1 MIDGLKPMIRIK
13 FELLVDT
20 TIHTPIY
27 VDLFNITD
35 KGHEIKWTRFN
46 NYEVVFR
53 GENIT
58 WDVNGIVVNRAKF
71 PIPSNVNIKAF
82 DNPIFKIKEIL
93 IYLDVDDK
101 SLDKHQLNLKC
112 PTLIIDHFLTHFRR
126 ESQKNENIPHL
137 HWEVYLAND
146 ICTKIKNE
154 KLILKEKLLK
164 FTTHRIDNKLIKQYN
179 FEEPF
184 LNKEE
189 LIFGEGFGYKH
200 KKLNYT
206 IENGILKLAKCNGQ
220 YYSRSEVAT
229 KATFKLGRI
238 EIRAKRAK
246 HFFFMTDFL
255 LRPQKSNLG
264 TGLIGMK
271 LFDLENGSWM
281 FSKIE
286 NGRVN
291 VGNKSDISKINP
303 DEFHTFGFELNDDYI
318 NWFIDDRVVYKVSK
332 IDINVKFDYWKI
344 FDEDY
349 KLSLIFGERYLET
362 FKWKDVSH
370 LNRDWLEV
378 ESIKIYGD

>member
-1 MIDGLKPMIRIK
+1 M
-13 FELLVDT
+13 T
-20 TIHTPIY
+20 T
-27 VDLFNITD
+27 DQ
-35 KGHEIKWTRFN
+35 GHDIKWTRFN
-46 NYEVVFR
+46 NYEIIFR
-53 GENIT
+53 GDNIT
-58 WDVNGIVVNRAKF
+58 WHVNGIVVNRAKL
-71 PIPSNVNIKAF
+71 PIPSNVNIMAV
-82 DNPIFKIKEIL
+82 DNPIFKIKEIV

-101 SLDKHQLNLKC
+101 SVDKDQLNLKC
-112 PTLIIDHFLTHFRR
+112 ATLIIDHLLTHFRR
-126 ESQKNENIPHL
+126 ESQRNEYIARL
-137 HWEVYLAND
+137 HSQRYLAND
-146 ICTKIKNE
+146 ICTKIIEE
-154 KLILKEKLLK
+154 KLNLKEKLLK
-164 FTTHRIDNKLIKQYN
+164 FRTHRIYNKLIKQYN
-179 FEEPF
+179 FEEPV
-184 LNKEE
+184 LNREQ

-229 KATFKLGRI
+229 KAVFKLGRI

-246 HFFFMTDFL
+246 NLVFMTQFIL
-255 LRPQKSNLG
+255 SPHKYNVG
-264 TGLIGMK
+264 TGFITMK

-286 NGRVN
+286 DSQVGN
-291 VGNKSDISKINP
+291 VGNVGNVGKKCDISMISP

-349 KLSLIFGERYLET
+349 KLSLIFGERYFDT
-362 FKWKDVSH
+362 FKSKDISH